1 MAAVRS
7 FWLRNKQESKSR
19 FFKSCIFQQMW
30 REHTLPQTLGLES
43 TTIQQKHLS
52 YVARCLL
59 NSLLNH
65 QFDDAIQ
72 CMVAL
77 CGACLRTPEMF
88 WRTGCEVMSN
98 NTRSYSHLSQF
109 IKNMFVICGPYRTEL
124 LLDYAM
130 YLVQHNS
137 DITEANELLTTKL
150 SDKSLQS
157 SVLLKAYAGLFAYL
171 SWKKSKK
178 QLDKK
183 QLDNEEATVYGQD
196 AQNSAASNLKRQM
209 DFHAKQALAMFNN
222 SVEHKGNWD
231 IFVTKQVEILEYYN
245 RSEEARKILEQY
257 MKKNP
262 ENPNAYRYLYYFL
275 KSNCTNAQELC
286 TVLEGLLQIDPTSD
300 LDEEYVELRR
310 QQKEQP
316 KGLLDALASLFL
328 KLDHAA
334 CQRCE
339 KTWKLFADTLRVYL
353 TTGDYKKGLDELW
366 DKRLDWW
373 PPFHFRPDQV
383 PDRASASELEWQLA
397 QHKAEVARLFL
408 GKENPF
414 SKAVQSQD
422 KKVNSPFK
430 RKRKADSLLHSP
442 KKRIASLVV

>member
-7 FWLRNKQESKSR
+7 FWLSNKQESKSR

-65 QFDDAIQ
+65 QFDDALQ

-130 YLVQHNS
+130 YLVQYNS

-209 DFHAKQALAMFNN
+209 DFHAKQALALFDN

-231 IFVTKQVEILEYYN
+231 IFVTKQVEILDYYN

-257 MKKNP
+257 MEKNP
-262 ENPNAYRYLYYFL
+262 ENPNAYRAIAPMQR
-275 KSNCTNAQELC
+275 SCAQSLGVYC
-286 TVLEGLLQIDPTSD
+286 RLTQQVTWMKNMLNLEGNRKNNQKVFLMLWHHSSSSLIMLLAKDVRKPGNYLQTLLRCILLQDMTRKAWMSSGTSD
-300 LDEEYVELRR
+300 LIGGHGFISVLIKF
-310 QQKEQP
+310 QT
-316 KGLLDALASLFL
+316 GLLPLNLSGSWLNIRLRLQDCFLAKKTHSL
-328 KLDHAA
+328 KLFKV
-334 CQRCE
+334 
-339 KTWKLFADTLRVYL
+339 KTR
-353 TTGDYKKGLDELW
+353 
-366 DKRLDWW
+366 R
-373 PPFHFRPDQV
+373 
-383 PDRASASELEWQLA
+383 
-397 QHKAEVARLFL
+397 
-408 GKENPF
+408 
-414 SKAVQSQD
+414 
-422 KKVNSPFK
+422 
-430 RKRKADSLLHSP
+430 
-442 KKRIASLVV
+442 

>member
-7 FWLRNKQESKSR
+7 FWLSNKQESKSR

-231 IFVTKQVEILEYYN
+231 IFVTKQVEILEY
-245 RSEEARKILEQY
+245 
-257 MKKNP
+257 
-262 ENPNAYRYLYYFL
+262 LYYFL

-339 KTWKLFADTLRVYL
+339 KTWKLFADTLKVYL

-408 GKENPF
+408 GK
-414 SKAVQSQD
+414 
-422 KKVNSPFK
+422 
-430 RKRKADSLLHSP
+430 
-442 KKRIASLVV
+442 